1 MEPTNHPFYPT
12 KNFNQ
17 KLPPSSLPCSPFE
30 TRVWSGGRFEFLLP
44 IKLTNISPVVHLS
57 PLKNHCLDRKFPFQ
71 HARFLNMEFLHHPTP
86 RCSNFTTLP
95 VPDEIPFKI
104 RETRKVSRVKASKCW
119 WIIMAES
126 AKEEYLAA
134 RRVGG
139 GTSRVGGGKIN
150 GLEPQKTME
159 VDGRWVSFG
168 NCACV
173 FLLGVPCSFSGVYW
187 NSWTWRFSGTKRVLW

>member
-12 KNFNQ
+12 NNLNQ

-44 IKLTNISPVVHLS
+44 TKLTNTSPVVHLS

-71 HARFLNMEFLHHPTP
+71 HARFLNMEFLHDPTP

-95 VPDEIPFKI
+95 VPDQIPFKI

-126 AKEEYLAA
+126 AKEEYLAQA
-134 RRVGG
+134 ELEVVKGFHVHSLGCIETHGHGVSVGLSVWYG
-139 GTSRVGGGKIN
+139 I
-150 GLEPQKTME
+150 
-159 VDGRWVSFG
+159 
-168 NCACV
+168 
-173 FLLGVPCSFSGVYW
+173 YW
-187 NSWTWRFSGTKRVLW
+187 